1 MAVNLQNLISAV
13 ELYTTSYN
21 AQKAGITSLQNGLNS
36 ILTSIDTI
44 NNRLSELED
53 AIGEKCSFNICQNS
67 SSCSVED
74 IKRIEY
80 ELNRVTEELRVVRED
95 AVKEIRTRLDE
106 ALLRLDFAY
115 ETFSKDVKA
124 ALENKIGPDELEI
137 KMKEAIL
144 KFSEEIGSQKS
155 EMNTDV
161 DNRISKLELQ
171 IATSVQLIRE
181 MLLLHKTTKKE

>member
-13 ELYTTSYN
+13 ELYTSSYN

-53 AIGEKCSFNICQNS
+53 AIGSKCSFNICDN
-67 SSCSVED
+67 SSCSTED
-74 IKRIEY
+74 VKRLEC
-80 ELNRVTEELRVVRED
+80 ELNRLTEELRVVRED
-95 AVKEIRTRLDE
+95 EVKEIRTRLDE
-106 ALLRLDFAY
+106 ALLRLDSAY
-115 ETFSKDVKA
+115 DIFSKEIQQ
-124 ALENKIGPDELEI
+124 ALQGKVDINELEVKI
-137 KMKEAIL
+137 RETVL
-144 KFSEEIGSQKS
+144 KFSEEIGNQKS
-155 EMNTDV
+155 EMSTDV

-181 MLLLHKTTKKE
+181 MLLLSKTSKKE